1 MQIPSAPLEDWLRE
15 YYFAAEIDISS
26 SGVQPYSMGDVR
38 AKTGLDQSNIDALVF
53 NDGYSLGS
61 SDVRACI
68 AERWGNGD
76 PQMVMTANG
85 SSEAISAVLM
95 ALLHQ
100 GDEVIVVHPGY
111 HLLVKFVE
119 ALGCRV
125 KTWTLDDALG
135 WKPQV
140 DQLDQLVSDRTRA
153 IIVNFPH
160 NPTGATIGESELQT
174 LLNHADRTGA
184 YVLWDAAFAELT
196 YATSPLRD
204 ITLRYDKGISF
215 GTFSKA
221 FGLPGLRFGWC
232 VAPAGI
238 LTDCVRIRDYTTLHV
253 SPLVELVA
261 YQVLKHAD
269 SFIKPRLA
277 QATQNRKI
285 LKDWADSVADHVSLV
300 LPEGGVAGFPRL
312 GKIANT
318 DRFCDELFRKR
329 GVLVV
334 PGSCFGYPRHIR
346 LGFGGPG
353 DDLVRGLEILSE
365 ALIDA
370 APAPGHQAPARSS

>member
-1 MQIPSAPLEDWLRE
+1 MKIPSAPLEDWLRD
-15 YYFAAEIDISS
+15 YYFGAEIDISS

-38 AKTGLDQSNIDALVF
+38 AKTGLEQCDIDALVF

-61 SDVRACI
+61 ADVRACI
-68 AERWGNGD
+68 AERWGSGD
-76 PQMVMTANG
+76 PQMVMTASG

-95 ALLHQ
+95 ALLQQ
-100 GDEVIVVHPGY
+100 GDEVIVVRPGY

-119 ALGCRV
+119 ALGCHV
-125 KTWTLDDALG
+125 KVWTLDDGAD
-135 WKPQV
+135 WKPQIE
-140 DQLDQLVSDRTRA
+140 QLDELVTGRTRA

-160 NPTGATIGESELQT
+160 NPTGTTIGESELQT
-174 LLNHADRTGA
+174 LLDHADKAGA

-196 YATSPLRD
+196 YETSPLRD
-204 ITLRYDKGISF
+204 ISLRYDKGISF

-232 VAPAGI
+232 VGPPGI
-238 LTDCVRIRDYTTLHV
+238 LADCVRLRDYTTLHV

-261 YQVLKHAD
+261 YQVLKNAD

-277 QATQNRKI
+277 QAVLNRKMVRE
-285 LKDWADSVADHVSLV
+285 WMGSVADYVSFV

-312 GKIANT
+312 NKIADT
-318 DRFCDELFRKR
+318 DRFCEDLYRKR

-346 LGFGGPG
+346 LGFGGPR
-353 DDLVRGLEILSE
+353 DELVRGLEILSE
-365 ALIDA
+365 ALVDA
-370 APAPGHQAPARSS
+370 G